1 MQTSK
6 HIGYPLPSEMFNG
19 IKKEDID
26 EVFDKHKN
34 NMTQR
39 EEALVIL
46 MEECGELTQACSK
59 MIRSGGDTKYERQ
72 LQDEVGDV
80 LALIEVLKISGIVTE
95 KQIEDRMK
103 VKKEKLMKWSMLYG

>member
-1 MQTSK
+1 MNN
-6 HIGYPLPSEMFNG
+6 HVGFPIPSELWNS
-19 IKKEDID
+19 IEQKE
-26 EVFDKHKN
+26 EVKIEN

-80 LALIEVLKISGIVTE
+80 LALIEVLKISGIVTD

>member
-1 MQTSK
+1 MNN
-6 HIGYPLPSEMFNG
+6 HVGYPIPTEMWNSVEQ
-19 IKKEDID
+19 KE
-26 EVFDKHKN
+26 EVKIEN

-46 MEECGELTQACSK
+46 MEECGELIQACSK
-59 MIRSGGDTKYERQ
+59 MIRSNGATKYERE

-80 LALIEVLKISGIVTE
+80 LTLIELLKNSGLVTD

-103 VKKEKLMKWSMLYG
+103 IKKEKLMKWSLLYK

>member
-1 MQTSK
+1 MNN
-6 HIGYPLPSEMFNG
+6 HVGFPIPSELWNS
-19 IKKEDID
+19 IEQKE
-26 EVFDKHKN
+26 EVKIEN

-39 EEALVIL
+39 EEALVIV

-80 LALIEVLKISGIVTE
+80 LALIEVLKISGIVTD

>member
-1 MQTSK
+1 MNN
-6 HIGYPLPSEMFNG
+6 HVGFPIPSELWNS
-19 IKKEDID
+19 IEQKE
-26 EVFDKHKN
+26 EVKIEN

-80 LALIEVLKISGIVTE
+80 LALIEVLKISGIVTD

-103 VKKEKLMKWSMLYG
+103 VKKEKLMKWSMLYD

>member
-1 MQTSK
+1 MNK
-6 HIGYPLPSEMFNG
+6 
-19 IKKEDID
+19 
-26 EVFDKHKN
+26 
-34 NMTQR
+34 R

-80 LALIEVLKISGIVTE
+80 LTLIEVLKTSGLVTD

-103 VKKEKLMKWSMLYG
+103 IKKEKLSKWSSLYE

>member
-1 MQTSK
+1 MNN
-6 HIGYPLPSEMFNG
+6 HVGFPIPSELWNS
-19 IKKEDID
+19 IEQKE
-26 EVFDKHKN
+26 EVKIEN

-72 LQDEVGDV
+72 LQDEGGDV
-80 LALIEVLKISGIVTE
+80 LALIEVLKISGIVTD

>member
-1 MQTSK
+1 MNN
-6 HIGYPLPSEMFNG
+6 HVGFPIPSELWNS
-19 IKKEDID
+19 IEQKD
-26 EVFDKHKN
+26 EVKIEN

-80 LALIEVLKISGIVTE
+80 LALIEVLKISGIVTD

>member
-1 MQTSK
+1 MNN
-6 HIGYPLPSEMFNG
+6 HVGFPIPSELWNS
-19 IKKEDID
+19 IEQKE
-26 EVFDKHKN
+26 EVKIEN

-80 LALIEVLKISGIVTE
+80 LALIEVLKTSGIVTD

>member
-1 MQTSK
+1 MNN
-6 HIGYPLPSEMFNG
+6 HVGFPIPSELWNS
-19 IKKEDID
+19 IEQKEELKI
-26 EVFDKHKN
+26 EN

-46 MEECGELTQACSK
+46 MEEWGELTEACSK

-80 LALIEVLKISGIVTE
+80 LALIEVLKISGIVTD

>member
-1 MQTSK
+1 MNN
-6 HIGYPLPSEMFNG
+6 HVGFPIPSELWNS
-19 IKKEDID
+19 IEQKE
-26 EVFDKHKN
+26 EVKIEN

-39 EEALVIL
+39 EKALVIL

-80 LALIEVLKISGIVTE
+80 LALIEVLKISGIVTD

>member
-1 MQTSK
+1 MNN
-6 HIGYPLPSEMFNG
+6 HVGFPIPSELWNS
-19 IKKEDID
+19 IEQKE
-26 EVFDKHKN
+26 EVKIEN

-80 LALIEVLKISGIVTE
+80 LALIEVLKISGIVTD

-103 VKKEKLMKWSMLYG
+103 VKKEKLMKWSMLYE

>member
-1 MQTSK
+1 MNN
-6 HIGYPLPSEMFNG
+6 HVGFPIPSELWNS
-19 IKKEDID
+19 IEQKE
-26 EVFDKHKN
+26 EVKIEN

-80 LALIEVLKISGIVTE
+80 LALIEVLKISGIVTD

-103 VKKEKLMKWSMLYG
+103 VKKEKLMKWSMLY

>member
-1 MQTSK
+1 MNN
-6 HIGYPLPSEMFNG
+6 HVGFPIPSELWNS
-19 IKKEDID
+19 IEQKE
-26 EVFDKHKN
+26 EVKIEN

-59 MIRSGGDTKYERQ
+59 MIRSGGETKYERQ

-80 LALIEVLKISGIVTE
+80 LALIEVLKISGIVTD